1 MFSAM
6 TMGFAGRVVL
16 VTGASSG
23 IGRAIAV
30 AFGRQGAK
38 VVVTGR
44 RQTQTEETA
53 ALVQAAGGEGLAVV
67 GDCSKPADV
76 QRMVTATVTAFGRL
90 DCAVNNAG
98 IEGGKAFVPTADYDE
113 DIWDEVIAINLT
125 GVFLCMKYEI
135 RQMLMQGGGAIV
147 NMSSV
152 AGLIGTRIGIGYGAS
167 KHGVIGATRAAAMEY
182 AAQNIRVNAVCP
194 GVVRTE
200 MTERAFLHDEQ
211 LGAAMTARHPI
222 GRLGTTEEVAAA
234 VLWLCSGASS
244 FTTGHALPVDGGLTV
259 P

>member
-1 MFSAM
+1 VTAVDKRFND
-6 TMGFAGRVVL
+6 RVVL

-23 IGRAIAV
+23 IGRTTAV
-30 AFGRQGAK
+30 AFGREGAR
-38 VVVTGR
+38 VAISGR
-44 RQTQTEETA
+44 RRELLDETL
-53 ALVQAAGGEGLAVV
+53 ALLREAGGEGVAIV
-67 GDCSKPADV
+67 GDTSKSEDV
-76 QRMVTATVTAFGRL
+76 QRMVNTAVGTYGRL

-98 IEGGKAFVPTADYDE
+98 IEGGKAFVPTAEYSE
-113 DIWDEVIAINLT
+113 EIWAEVIAINLT

-135 RQMLMQGGGAIV
+135 RQMLTQGGGAIV

-182 AAQNIRVNAVCP
+182 AARNIRVNAVCP

-200 MTERAFLHDEQ
+200 MTERAFFHDEE
-211 LGAAMTARHPI
+211 LGAAMTRRHPM
-222 GRLGTTEEVAAA
+222 GRLATTAEVAEA
-234 VLWLCSGASS
+234 VLWLCSDACS

>member
-1 MFSAM
+1 MNQRFD
-6 TMGFAGRVVL
+6 GRVAL

-23 IGRAIAV
+23 IGRAIAE
-30 AFGRQGAK
+30 AFAREGAK

-44 RQTQTEETA
+44 RREQTDQTL
-53 ALVQAAGGEGLAVV
+53 ALVRAAGSDGVAVI
-67 GDCSKPADV
+67 GDVSTSADV
-76 QRMVTATVTAFGRL
+76 QRMVAGAVSAFGRL

-98 IEGGKAFVPTADYDE
+98 IEGGKAFVPTADADE

-135 RQMLMQGGGAIV
+135 RQMLTQGGGAIV

-152 AGLIGTRIGIGYGAS
+152 AGLIGTRIGIAYGAS

-182 AAQNIRVNAVCP
+182 AAQGIRVNAVCP

-200 MTERAFLHDEQ
+200 LTERAFFHDQQ
-211 LGAAMTARHPI
+211 LVAAMTARHPM
-222 GRLGTTEEVAAA
+222 GRLGTTGEVADA
-234 VLWLCSGASS
+234 VLWLCSDASS

>member
-1 MFSAM
+1 MSRRFE
-6 TMGFAGRVVL
+6 GRVAL

-23 IGRAIAV
+23 LGRAIAE
-30 AFGRQGAK
+30 AFAREGAK

-44 RQTQTEETA
+44 RQAKTEETL
-53 ALVQAAGGEGLAVV
+53 ALVRAAGSDGVAII
-67 GDCSKPADV
+67 GDVSKSADV
-76 QRMVTATVTAFGRL
+76 QRMVTGAVAAFGRL

-98 IEGGKAFVPTADYDE
+98 IEGGKSFVPTAE
-113 DIWDEVIAINLT
+113 ASEAIWDDVIAINLT

-135 RQMLMQGGGAIV
+135 RQMLTQGGGAIV

-152 AGLIGTRIGIGYGAS
+152 AGLIGTRIGIAYGAS

-182 AAQNIRVNAVCP
+182 ATQGIRVNAVCP

-200 MTERAFLHDEQ
+200 LTERALFHDEQ
-211 LGAAMTARHPI
+211 LGAAMTARHPM
-222 GRLGTTEEVAAA
+222 GRLGTTGDVADA
-234 VLWLCSGASS
+234 VLWLCSDQAS